1 MKLTIV
7 ALYSSYLGAYDKP
20 TFQELTGKD
29 VAEQYRRSVLA
40 APDQAYKALAQDKT
54 VVILG
59 TFDDVSGVIELLDSP
74 MKVLDL
80 ASAFPP
86 GFLKKMEALKN
97 A

>member
-7 ALYSSYLGAYDKP
+7 ALYSSYLNAYDNP
-20 TFQELTGKD
+20 TFSNLKPAD

-59 TFDDVSGVIELLDSP
+59 TFDDVSGEIELLDAP

-80 ASAFPP
+80 ASAFPA
-86 GFLKKMEALKN
+86 GYLKKMEALKN